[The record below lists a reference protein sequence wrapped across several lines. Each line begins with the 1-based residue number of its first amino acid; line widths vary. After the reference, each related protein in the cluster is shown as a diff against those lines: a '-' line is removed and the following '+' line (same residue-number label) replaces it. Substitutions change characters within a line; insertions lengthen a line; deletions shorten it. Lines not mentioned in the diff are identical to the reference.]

1 MRETHKIQ
9 PTLVEPWLDVP
20 HAKEL
25 KAVSDLLDNHPTI
38 GERVTQDIGRK
49 SGRPGMTGDQAFR
62 ILILKQLNEFS
73 YDELAFHL
81 ADSQTYRRFCGFG
94 LTDTIP
100 KRSTLAENL
109 KRISAETLET
119 IARDIVLVAA
129 GLGIEKGRK
138 VRTDSTVVE
147 SNIHEPTDSSLLW
160 DCVRAL
166 TRLMQQAADLGV
178 TDLGFKNRTKRAK
191 RRAHEIQRAKNAQQR
206 RRLYKDLLFV
216 TGEVLRMVEAAV
228 VRIEKH
234 PATDMMNGVKLGV
247 ISAELTRFSG
257 LTKKVI
263 DQTHRRVFE
272 KEKVPA
278 REKIVSIFEEH
289 TDVIVKAPRETEY
302 GHKIFLTG
310 GASSMI
316 LDCVIAEGNPAD
328 SSLAVEMIDRQKEIY
343 GRFPRQVAFDGGF
356 ASAKNLTAIKDSGVK
371 DVMFHKRRGI
381 DVADMTKSRWVF
393 KRLRDFRAG
402 IEGCISFLKR
412 AFGLTRCTWRSLPS
426 FKCYVWSSI
435 VSMNLLLIARHV
447 VD

>member
-1 MRETHKIQ
+1 
-9 PTLVEPWLDVP
+9 
-20 HAKEL
+20 
-25 KAVSDLLDNHPTI
+25 
-38 GERVTQDIGRK
+38 
-49 SGRPGMTGDQAFR
+49 
-62 ILILKQLNEFS
+62 
-73 YDELAFHL
+73 
-81 ADSQTYRRFCGFG
+81 
-94 LTDTIP
+94 
-100 KRSTLAENL
+100 
-109 KRISAETLET
+109 
-119 IARDIVLVAA
+119 
-129 GLGIEKGRK
+129 
-138 VRTDSTVVE
+138 
-147 SNIHEPTDSSLLW
+147 
-160 DCVRAL
+160 
-166 TRLMQQAADLGV
+166 
-178 TDLGFKNRTKRAK
+178 
-191 RRAHEIQRAKNAQQR
+191 
-206 RRLYKDLLFV
+206 
-216 TGEVLRMVEAAV
+216 MVEAAV

-328 SSLAVEMIDRQKEIY
+328 SSMAVEMIDRQKEIY
-343 GRFPRQVAFDGGF
+343 GRSPRQAAFDGGF
-356 ASAKNLTAIKDSGVK
+356 ASRQNLTDIKESGVK

-381 DVADMTKSRWVF
+381 DVADMTKSQWVF

-412 AFGLTRCTWRSLPS
+412 AFGLTRCTWRSLAS

-435 VSMNLLLIARHV
+435 VSMNLLVIARHV